1 MVAVENHDEFAVGH
15 RHCMIDVAC
24 FGVVMFFTLDV
35 ARTHFIGKCFKGVA
49 AAVVQKVDAKL
60 VSGPVEV

>member
-1 MVAVENHDEFAVGH
+1 
-15 RHCMIDVAC
+15 MINVAC

-35 ARTHFIGKCFKGVA
+35 ARPHFIGKCFKGVA